1 MRLLYRVACEVMLR
15 ARESGKWSW
24 TLPVLLIVLCLSL
37 GVLQYR
43 WIDEASRAERDRL
56 RAGLQDSLT
65 RLAIAVNS
73 DITSAVSA
81 FLPSGRPLD
90 EALQPERLAELY
102 AQWRDATHH
111 DDLFASVG
119 LVTIHGRRLELF
131 LADPASGEVRLSD
144 WPPRWQG
151 VRDRME
157 GRLAQ
162 MLGLPPEKNRQEFR
176 PGPPPPEE
184 ALLFEIT
191 RFGRMPAEP
200 RRNTSWLIFELNE
213 GYVRDTLIPEHLRR
227 YLGQS
232 VADYHIEISYRSDPG
247 RIFYRNGPQPLAGKP
262 DAETALLELQYDRLF
277 RRMGPAGMREPP
289 RARNAGAEFGRL
301 FLRVRHRAG
310 SLDAVVARTRLLNL
324 AVTFSVLLL
333 MGAALTAIVLS
344 TRRAQRLAAL
354 QMDFVT
360 GVSHELRT
368 PLTVIRTAAYNLRGK
383 LASNPAMVEKYGALI
398 QKESERLTEIVEQVL
413 EFARFRSA
421 ASAAPL
427 EPVSIRE
434 AADQALA
441 ACQPLIESSGVRVE
455 DAIPPGLP
463 PVLADRRALAHCLQN
478 LISNAVKYGGE
489 GGWLGLSA
497 ASLDEFVEV
506 CVADRGPGIPPG
518 ELKHVFEPF
527 FRGRRAIDD
536 QIHGTGLGLSLV
548 KSAVE
553 SFGGAVEA
561 RSTPGRETEFLL
573 RIPAAPHLSEASQPA
588 TAGGTPA

>member
-1 MRLLYRVACEVMLR
+1 MLR

-37 GVLQYR
+37 GALQYR

-65 RLAIAVNS
+65 RMAIALNADV
-73 DITSAVSA
+73 TSSVSA
-81 FLPSGRPLD
+81 FFPSGRPPD
-90 EALQPERLAELY
+90 GAFQPDQFRELY
-102 AQWRDATHH
+102 GQWREATHH
-111 DDLFASVG
+111 DRLFAAIG
-119 LVTIHGRRLELF
+119 LVTLSGRRLQLF
-131 LADPASGEVRLSD
+131 LVDPASGEVRPSD

-151 VRDRME
+151 LRGRME

-184 ALLFEIT
+184 ALLFEVA
-191 RFGRMPAEP
+191 RFGRSAAEP
-200 RRNTSWLIFELNE
+200 RPNLSWLVFELDE
-213 GYVRDTLIPEHLRR
+213 PYLRDVLIAEHLRR

-232 VADYHIEISYRSDPG
+232 APDFQIEISYRSDPG
-247 RIFYRNGPQPLAGKP
+247 RVFYRNGPQPLAGKP

-277 RRMGPAGMREPP
+277 RRLGPQGMREPP
-289 RARNAGAEFGRL
+289 RARIAGAEFGRL
-301 FLRVRHRAG
+301 FVRVRHRAG
-310 SLDAVVARTRLLNL
+310 SLDAVVARTRRLNL
-324 AVTFSVLLL
+324 AVTFSVLVL
-333 MGAALTAIVLS
+333 MGAAVAAIVLS
-344 TRRAQRLAAL
+344 TRRAQRLAGL
-354 QMDFVT
+354 QMDFVA

-383 LASNPAMVEKYGALI
+383 LAANPAMVEKYGALI

-421 ASAAPL
+421 ASAVPL
-427 EPVSIRE
+427 ESVSIRE

-455 DAIPPGLP
+455 DAIPSGLP

-478 LISNAVKYGGE
+478 LISNAVKYGGK

-497 ASLDEFVEV
+497 AARGGFVEV

-573 RIPAAPHLSEASQPA
+573 RIPAAPHLSEAAQPA